1 MTTPSVSELLARAIE
16 ISDCCAAHAGVVDAE
31 ARFPAEEFG
40 WIAEAGLLAAPLA
53 PALGGPG
60 LGSVPGQTADLLT
73 LLRHIGRGSLP
84 VGRVYEGHIN
94 ALLLV
99 QTFGTPEQQA
109 RWAADARDDKRL
121 FSVWNTEGA
130 DGVKLCPLPDGRC
143 RIEGAKTFASGAHFV
158 TRPLISGTLPD
169 GGWQMLILPTERLPK
184 AEADP
189 SFWKP
194 LGMRPTASVHM
205 DFTGLEVGP
214 EDLLGAPG
222 DYYQQPAF
230 SGGGIRFMAVQL
242 GGAQAIL
249 VATRDFLRGL
259 GRTGDAFQR
268 DRAGRMAML
277 IESGRLWL
285 DAAGAFVDRPGVTP
299 DAVIAYTGQA
309 RAVVEEACLE
319 VMRLAEK
326 SVGARGLL
334 CPLPLERMHRD
345 LTLYL
350 RQGGAD
356 AALPEAGRYVLESPR
371 PVDRLWEDSPLAPN
385 NGGTGEDVGEA
396 SASSVPAPPLLGAG
410 GASLWQTDGLLAD
423 AAALPLRPAGAV
435 AEWGRTVVI
444 APHPDDDTLGCGGA
458 IALMA
463 ERGQPVSVLFV
474 SDGAASHPGSV
485 KFPPPVLRDLRE
497 AESREALRRLGV
509 GEDAAVFLRLPD
521 GALPLPGAAAFDA
534 AVYAVGSALAE
545 LKPDTILLPWR
556 RDPHPDHRATSAI
569 VQAALQGMAHPPRVL
584 EYPIWAWER
593 ADTNALPKQGEVE
606 PFRLDINA
614 TVDQKTQAVAA
625 HESQVTRLVDDAP
638 EFCLLAP
645 EMLAKFAQPW
655 EVYLEVIAW

>member
-1 MTTPSVSELLARAIE
+1 MTTPTISELLARAIE
-16 ISDCCAAHAGVVDAE
+16 ISDCCAAHAGIVDAE

-60 LGSVPGQTADLLT
+60 LGSVPGRTADLLT

-99 QTFGTPEQQA
+99 QTFGTPQQQQ

-130 DGVKLCPLPDGRC
+130 DGVKLCPLPNGRF
-143 RIEGAKTFASGAHFV
+143 RLEGAKTFASGAHYI

-194 LGMRPTASVHM
+194 LGMRPTVSVHM
-205 DFTGLEVGP
+205 DFSGMEVGP
-214 EDLLGAPG
+214 EDLLGSPG
-222 DYYQQPAF
+222 DYYKQPAF

-249 VATRDFLRGL
+249 SATRDFLRGL

-285 DAAGAFVDRPGVTP
+285 EAAGAFVDRPGVTP
-299 DAVIAYTGQA
+299 EAVIAYTGQA

-319 VMRLAEK
+319 VMRLAER

-334 CPLPLERMHRD
+334 CPSPLERMHRD

-356 AALPEAGRYVLESPR
+356 AALPEAGRYVLESR
-371 PVDRLWEDSPLAPN
+371 CTVDALWEKPSF
-385 NGGTGEDVGEA
+385 
-396 SASSVPAPPLLGAG
+396 
-410 GASLWQTDGLLAD
+410 WQTNGLLAD
-423 AAALPLRPAGAV
+423 ASALPLRPAAAV
-435 AEWGRTVVI
+435 EDWGRTVVI

-458 IALMA
+458 IVLLAGL
-463 ERGQPVSVLFV
+463 GQPVSVLFV

-509 GEDAAVFLRLPD
+509 GEEAAVFLRLPD
-521 GALPLPGAAAFDA
+521 GALPSPGAAAFEA
-534 AVYAVGSALAE
+534 AVQTVGAALGA
-545 LKPDTILLPWR
+545 LRPDTILLPWR
-556 RDPHPDHRATSAI
+556 RDPHPDHRATSEI
-569 VQAALQGMAHPPRVL
+569 VRAALQGTVHLPRVL

-606 PFRLDINA
+606 PFRLDIEA
-614 TVDQKTQAVAA
+614 AVDRKTEAVAA
-625 HESQVTRLVDDAP
+625 HESQVTRLIDDAP

-645 EMLAKFAQPW
+645 EMLAKFALPW
-655 EVYLEVIAW
+655 EVYLEVVTW

>member
-109 RWAADARDDKRL
+109 RWAADARDDRRL

-130 DGVKLCPLPDGRC
+130 DGVKLCPLPDGRY

-614 TVDQKTQAVAA
+614 TVDQKTEAVAA
-625 HESQVTRLVDDAP
+625 HESQVTRLIDDAP

>member
-1 MTTPSVSELLARAIE
+1 MTTSAISEMLARANE
-16 ISDCCAAHAGVVDAE
+16 ISDCCASHAGIVDAE
-31 ARFPAEEFG
+31 ARFPADEFG

-53 PALGGPG
+53 PALGGSG
-60 LGSVPGQTADLLT
+60 LGSVPGRTADLLT

-109 RWAADARDDKRL
+109 RWAADARDDRRL
-121 FSVWNTEGA
+121 FSVWNTEGG
-130 DGVKLCPLPDGRC
+130 DGVELRPLMNGRF
-143 RIEGAKTFASGAHFV
+143 RIEGAKTFASGAHYI

-169 GGWQMLILPTERLPK
+169 GGWQMLILPTERLP
-184 AEADP
+184 EAQSDP

-194 LGMRPTASVHM
+194 LGMRPTVSVHM
-205 DFTGLEVGP
+205 DFTGMEVGP
-214 EDLLGAPG
+214 EDLLGGPG
-222 DYYQQPAF
+222 DYYKQPAF

-249 VATRDFLRGL
+249 SATRDFLRGL

-277 IESGRLWL
+277 IESGKLWL
-285 DAAGAFVDRPGVTP
+285 DAAGAFVDRPDVTP
-299 DAVIAYTGQA
+299 EAVMAYTGQA
-309 RAVVEEACLE
+309 RAVIEEACLE
-319 VMRLAEK
+319 VMRLAER

-334 CPLPLERMHRD
+334 APAPLERMHRD

-371 PVDRLWEDSPLAPN
+371 TIDRLWE
-385 NGGTGEDVGEA
+385 EDGP
-396 SASSVPAPPLLGAG
+396 PAPILGSQISEGTEEKRAG
-410 GASLWQTDGLLAD
+410 TSPLWQTDGLLAD
-423 AAALPLRPAGAV
+423 ASTLPLRPAATV
-435 AEWGRTVVI
+435 EDWGCTMVI

-458 IALMA
+458 LALLA
-463 ERGQPVSVLFV
+463 DRGQPVSVLFV

-497 AESREALRRLGV
+497 AESREALRRLGI
-509 GEDAAVFLRLPD
+509 GEEAAVFLRLPD
-521 GALPLPGAAAFDA
+521 GALPMPGTAAFEAAVQTVGAAL
-534 AVYAVGSALAE
+534 GTLR
-545 LKPDTILLPWR
+545 PDTLLLPWR
-556 RDPHPDHRATSAI
+556 RDPHPDHRATSEI
-569 VQAALQGMAHPPRVL
+569 VRAALQNTAHLPRVL

-593 ADTNALPKQGEVE
+593 ADSNALPKHGEVE
-606 PFRLDINA
+606 PFRLDIGSA
-614 TVDQKTQAVAA
+614 VGRKTEAVAA
-625 HESQVTRLVDDAP
+625 HESQVTRLIDDAP

-645 EMLAKFAQPW
+645 EMLAKFALPW
-655 EVYLEVIAW
+655 EVYLEVVTW

>member
-1 MTTPSVSELLARAIE
+1 MTTLSIPELLARALE
-16 ISDCCAAHAGVVDAE
+16 ISDCCAAHAGIIDAE

-60 LGSVPGQTADLLT
+60 LGSVPGRTLDLLT

-84 VGRVYEGHIN
+84 VGRVYEGHVN

-121 FSVWNTEGA
+121 FSVWNTEGG
-130 DGVKLCPLPDGRC
+130 DGVKLCPLMNGRF
-143 RIEGAKTFASGAHFV
+143 RLEGAKTFASGAHFI

-169 GGWQMLILPTERLPK
+169 GGWQMLILPTERLPQ

-194 LGMRPTASVHM
+194 LGMRPTVSVHM
-205 DFTGLEVGP
+205 DFTGMEVGT
-214 EDLLGAPG
+214 EDLLGGPG
-222 DYYQQPAF
+222 DYYKQPAF

-249 VATRDFLRGL
+249 SATRDFLRGL

-277 IESGRLWL
+277 IESGKLWL

-299 DAVIAYTGQA
+299 EAVMAYTGQA
-309 RAVVEEACLE
+309 RAVIEDACLE

-356 AALPEAGRYVLESPR
+356 AALPQAGRYVLESPR
-371 PVDRLWEDSPLAPN
+371 TVDALWEVPPAPN
-385 NGGTGEDVGEA
+385 SGGAG
-396 SASSVPAPPLLGAG
+396 LGADPS
-410 GASLWQTDGLLAD
+410 AVWQTDGLLAD
-423 AAALPLRPAGAV
+423 ASALPLRPAATV
-435 AEWGRTVVI
+435 ADWGRTVVI

-458 IALMA
+458 IALLA
-463 ERGQPVSVLFV
+463 GRGQDVSVLFV

-485 KFPPPVLRDLRE
+485 KFPPLVLRDLRE
-497 AESREALRRLGV
+497 TESREALRRLGV
-509 GEDAAVFLRLPD
+509 GEEAAVFLRLPD
-521 GALPLPGAAAFDA
+521 GALPMPGAAAFDA
-534 AVYAVGSALAE
+534 AVQMVGAALGK
-545 LKPDTILLPWR
+545 LQPDTILLPWR
-556 RDPHPDHRATSAI
+556 RDPHPDHRATSEI
-569 VQAALQGMAHPPRVL
+569 VRAALQGTAHPPRVL

-593 ADTNALPKQGEVE
+593 ADTSTLPKLGEVE
-606 PFRLDINA
+606 PFRLDIGA
-614 TVDQKTQAVAA
+614 VVDKKTEAVAA
-625 HESQVTRLVDDAP
+625 HESQVTRLIDDAP

-645 EMLAKFAQPW
+645 EMLAKFALPW

>member
-1 MTTPSVSELLARAIE
+1 MTTTPTTSELLARAIE
-16 ISDCCAAHAGVVDAE
+16 ISDCCAAHAGIVDAE

-40 WIAEAGLLAAPLA
+40 WIAEAGLLAAPLM
-53 PALGGPG
+53 PALSGPG
-60 LGSVPGQTADLLT
+60 LGSVPGRTADLLT

-99 QTFGTPEQQA
+99 QTFGTPEQQQ
-109 RWAADARDDKRL
+109 RWAADARDEQRL

-130 DGVKLCPLPDGRC
+130 DGVKLCPLPNGRY
-143 RIEGAKTFASGAHFV
+143 RIEGAKTFASGSHFV

-194 LGMRPTASVHM
+194 LGMRPTVSVHM
-205 DFTGLEVGP
+205 DFSGLEVGP

-249 VATRDFLRGL
+249 AATRDFLRGL

-285 DAAGAFVDRPGVTP
+285 DAAGAFVDRSDVTAE
-299 DAVIAYTGQA
+299 AVIAYTGQA

-334 CPLPLERMHRD
+334 APAPLERMHRD

-371 PVDRLWEDSPLAPN
+371 TIDMLWE
-385 NGGTGEDVGEA
+385 E
-396 SASSVPAPPLLGAG
+396 
-410 GASLWQTDGLLAD
+410 
-423 AAALPLRPAGAV
+423 
-435 AEWGRTVVI
+435 
-444 APHPDDDTLGCGGA
+444 
-458 IALMA
+458 
-463 ERGQPVSVLFV
+463 
-474 SDGAASHPGSV
+474 
-485 KFPPPVLRDLRE
+485 
-497 AESREALRRLGV
+497 
-509 GEDAAVFLRLPD
+509 
-521 GALPLPGAAAFDA
+521 
-534 AVYAVGSALAE
+534 
-545 LKPDTILLPWR
+545 
-556 RDPHPDHRATSAI
+556 
-569 VQAALQGMAHPPRVL
+569 
-584 EYPIWAWER
+584 
-593 ADTNALPKQGEVE
+593 
-606 PFRLDINA
+606 
-614 TVDQKTQAVAA
+614 
-625 HESQVTRLVDDAP
+625 
-638 EFCLLAP
+638 
-645 EMLAKFAQPW
+645 
-655 EVYLEVIAW
+655 